1 MSRSAPFRDK
11 PLGTPN
17 GRRDGRLVR
26 FGAPAAGAGLPR
38 LTLPRFDWAGF
49 FGPLARGA
57 TEARVLPGLVLR
69 GLAVQG
75 RRGAGMAL
83 GRCAQCGR
91 LALGAAAAGFAAAA
105 VAGTAVRTLAYRAGH
120 RLAALSRAGLARLG
134 QATAASMALGWHA
147 CQAVSRG
154 GRHGLALAGQAGG
167 AVAARLHC
175 QAVAGGKAALR
186 ALHHGRQQARATTA
200 ALLRLANPGFGW
212 RQVATGALGLALAIS
227 LVHRPEAQTTGGAD
241 VINLM
246 PAGSILAD
254 RPAEGA
260 PGPASAGSPLRRTTG
275 QAPASDP
282 NAPVTFTA
290 DEVEYDRETGVVT
303 ARGHVEA
310 WQGER
315 VLRADEFTYN
325 RETKVATA
333 RGNVQ
338 LLEADGQVMFAD
350 EAELK
355 DQFKDGVLR
364 EVRALLAQNVRIA
377 ANGVRRTG
385 GTINELSR
393 VVYSSCDV
401 CLNDPT
407 VAPAWQVQA
416 RVATQDKDLQ
426 RITYRD
432 AVMRVHGIPVFYT
445 PYLSHPDPSAE
456 RASGWLFPQL
466 GVTRYLGA
474 FAMVPYY
481 HVIDN
486 HSDVTVTPLFSSR
499 QYPFVLGEYRN
510 KLNFGEIEGNASLGA
525 LNGTNKTK
533 EQVGGHIFLRGRF
546 VLDDHW
552 RAGFELN
559 RATSDTYLQT
569 IRTWSRPVYA
579 SNAYVEGFWGTEQ
592 YARIDIRGYQSLQ
605 LNYNNDKLPYILP
618 NAYYE
623 YAPREKVAGGHLT
636 LDTGLL
642 SIFRVTGTH
651 TQRVAN
657 RASWVRHEYD
667 DLGGMWT
674 FRVQG
679 DANGYWAG
687 GQQLDPVNLPNANGL
702 NQNANIRAAVDW
714 RMPFVRYG
722 EVWGN
727 QILEPRVQLVTGP
740 RLGRQ
745 GRLPNEDS
753 IDFEFTDANLF
764 SLSRFVGR
772 DRMEGGSRVDSA
784 LRGAWMFPNGGT
796 VEGLVGRSYTLQ
808 DDHSTSQLYG
818 LDGLQ
823 RRASDWVGRL
833 RVAPVSWFETMARI
847 RTDGTDLA
855 QRHLVDGV
863 ARVSLGPN
871 LSLHTGYLYATPVP
885 YLLPIRSRE
894 EVSFGGNARAGNWR
908 INATAKYDLS
918 NGRFALIQGG
928 AGYEDE
934 CVVIEARVMR
944 RFNRDLTTNL
954 AYPINTQ
961 VLVHIGLKTL
971 GDYFFRAI

>member
-1 MSRSAPFRDK
+1 MANS
-11 PLGTPN
+11 T
-17 GRRDGRLVR
+17 
-26 FGAPAAGAGLPR
+26 
-38 LTLPRFDWAGF
+38 
-49 FGPLARGA
+49 RGA
-57 TEARVLPGLVLR
+57 T
-69 GLAVQG
+69 
-75 RRGAGMAL
+75 L
-83 GRCAQCGR
+83 GWRR
-91 LALGAAAAGFAAAA
+91 LA
-105 VAGTAVRTLAYRAGH
+105 T
-120 RLAALSRAGLARLG
+120 AGL
-134 QATAASMALGWHA
+134 
-147 CQAVSRG
+147 
-154 GRHGLALAGQAGG
+154 
-167 AVAARLHC
+167 
-175 QAVAGGKAALR
+175 
-186 ALHHGRQQARATTA
+186 
-200 ALLRLANPGFGW
+200 
-212 RQVATGALGLALAIS
+212 ALGLAVSLA
-227 LVHRPEAQTTGGAD
+227 HRLGAQTTGGTD
-241 VINLM
+241 VTNLL
-246 PAGSILAD
+246 PSSSILAD
-254 RPAEGA
+254 RPTEGA
-260 PGPASAGSPLRRTTG
+260 PTATSSGSLMRRPGGT
-275 QAPASDP
+275 APPSDP

-290 DEVEYDRETGVVT
+290 DEVEYDRESGVVT

-338 LLEADGQVMFAD
+338 LLEADGQVLFAD
-350 EAELK
+350 QAELT

-401 CLNDPT
+401 CLTDPT
-407 VAPAWQVQA
+407 VSPAWQVQA
-416 RVATQDKDLQ
+416 RIATQDKDLQ

-432 AVMRVHGIPVFYT
+432 ATLQVHGIPVFYT

-456 RASGWLFPQL
+456 RASGFLFPQL
-466 GVTRYLGA
+466 GATRYLGA
-474 FAMVPYY
+474 FAMIPYY
-481 HVIDN
+481 HVIDKQ
-486 HSDVTVTPLFSSR
+486 SDITVTPLFSSG
-499 QYPFVLGEYRN
+499 QYPFLLGEYRN
-510 KLNFGEIEGNASLGA
+510 KLNFGEIDGNFSLGG
-525 LNGTNKTK
+525 LNGTNRTK
-533 EQVGGHIFLRGRF
+533 NMVGGHIFLHGRF
-546 VLDDHW
+546 VLDENW
-552 RAGFELN
+552 RAGFDLN

-579 SNAYVEGFWGTEQ
+579 SSAYVEGFWGTEQ

-605 LNYNNDKLPYILP
+605 LNYNNDKLPYALP
-618 NAYYE
+618 NAVYE
-623 YAPREKVAGGHLT
+623 YAPKDSVAGGHLT

-651 TQRVAN
+651 TQRITN
-657 RASWVRHEYD
+657 RANWIRQEFD
-667 DLGGMWT
+667 DWGGLWT

-687 GQQLDPVNLPNANGL
+687 GQQLDPVNLPDANGL
-702 NQNANIRAAVDW
+702 NRNVNIRAAVDW

-722 EVWGN
+722 DTWGN
-727 QILEPRVQLVTGP
+727 QILEPRVQVVTGP

-745 GRLPNEDS
+745 GGLPNEDS

-764 SLSRFVGR
+764 ALNRFVGR

-784 LRGAWMFPNGGT
+784 MRGAWMFPNGGM

-808 DDHSTSQLYG
+808 DDHSTSLLYG

-823 RRASDWVGRL
+823 KRASDWVSRL

-847 RTDGTDLA
+847 RTDGTDLT

-863 ARVSLGPN
+863 ARINLGPS

-894 EVSFGGNARAGNWR
+894 EVSVGGSARLGNWR
-908 INATAKYDLS
+908 VNATAKYNIS
-918 NGRFALIQGG
+918 NGHFAIIQGG

-934 CVVIEARVMR
+934 CVIIEARVLR
-944 RFNRDLTTNL
+944 RFNRDLVTHQQ
-954 AYPINTQ
+954 YPVNTQ
-961 VLVHIGLKTL
+961 VLMHIGLKTL
-971 GDYFFRAI
+971 GDYFFRAF

>member
-1 MSRSAPFRDK
+1 MSRSVPFRGK
-11 PLGTPN
+11 SAE
-17 GRRDGRLVR
+17 RQDGRLVR
-26 FGAPAAGAGLPR
+26 FGARPAQ
-38 LTLPRFDWAGF
+38 PRFDFAGF
-49 FGPLARGA
+49 FGTLPKLRAAMPPLP
-57 TEARVLPGLVLR
+57 RVTLPKVNLPS
-69 GLAVQG
+69 ASPAEIAAWG
-75 RRGAGMAL
+75 RRGAQQAW
-83 GRCAQCGR
+83 GRCSACGR
-91 LALGAAAAGFAAAA
+91 LAL
-105 VAGTAVRTLAYRAGH
+105 
-120 RLAALSRAGLARLG
+120 S
-134 QATAASMALGWHA
+134 
-147 CQAVSRG
+147 C
-154 GRHGLALAGQAGG
+154 AGQAGRT
-167 AVAARLHC
+167 AARQGL
-175 QAVAGGKAALR
+175 AAG
-186 ALHHGRQQARATTA
+186 QW
-200 ALLRLANPGFGW
+200 LLRLGNPGFGW
-212 RQVATGALGLALAIS
+212 RQGATATLALALAVS
-227 LVHRPEAQTTGGAD
+227 LAHRPEAQTSGGTD

-246 PAGSILAD
+246 PSSSIMSS
-254 RPAEGA
+254 RPGEAAAPPGTSSPALLRRGGGA
-260 PGPASAGSPLRRTTG
+260 PP
-275 QAPASDP
+275 SDP

-338 LLEADGQVMFAD
+338 LLEADGQVLFAD
-350 EAELK
+350 QAELK

-364 EVRALLAQNVRIA
+364 EVRALLTQNVRIA

-416 RVATQDKDLQ
+416 RIATQDKELQ

-432 AVMRVHGIPVFYT
+432 AVVRVHGVPVFYT
-445 PYLSHPDPSAE
+445 PYLSHPDPQAE
-456 RASGWLFPQL
+456 RASGFLFPQL
-466 GVTRYLGA
+466 GITRYLGA
-474 FAMVPYY
+474 FAMIPYY
-481 HVIDN
+481 HVIDKQ
-486 HSDVTVTPLFSSR
+486 SDVTVTPLFSSR
-499 QYPFVLGEYRN
+499 QYPFVLGEYRHR
-510 KLNFGEIEGNASLGA
+510 LNFGEIEGNASLGG

-533 EQVGGHIFLRGRF
+533 EMVGGHIFLRGRF
-546 VLDDHW
+546 VLDENW

-579 SNAYVEGFWGTEQ
+579 STAFVEGFWGTEQ
-592 YARIDIRGYQSLQ
+592 YARVDIRGYQSLQ
-605 LNYNNDKLPYILP
+605 LRYNNDKLPYVLP
-618 NAYYE
+618 SAYYE
-623 YAPREKVAGGHLT
+623 YAPKEQVAGGHLT

-642 SIFRVTGTH
+642 SIFRVTGSH
-651 TQRVAN
+651 TQRLAN
-657 RASWVRHEYD
+657 RASWVRHDYD
-667 DLGGMWT
+667 DLGGLWT

-679 DANGYWAG
+679 DFNGYWAG

-702 NQNANIRAAVDW
+702 NQNTNIRAAVDW

-727 QILEPRVQLVTGP
+727 QVLEPRVQVVTGP
-740 RLGRQ
+740 RMGRQ

-764 SLSRFVGR
+764 ALSRFVGR

-784 LRGAWMFPNGGT
+784 FRGAWMFPNGGT

-808 DDHSTSQLYG
+808 DDHSTSTLYG

-823 RRASDWVGRL
+823 RRASDWVSRL
-833 RVAPVSWFETMARI
+833 RVSPVSWFETIARI
-847 RTDGTDLA
+847 RTDGTDLT
-855 QRHLVDGV
+855 QRHLVDGM
-863 ARVSLGPN
+863 ARIRLGPS
-871 LSLHTGYLYATPVP
+871 LSLNTGYLYATPVP
-885 YLLPIRSRE
+885 YLLPVRSRE
-894 EVSFGGNARAGNWR
+894 EVSVGGAAQMGHWR
-908 INATAKYDLS
+908 VNGSVKYDLS
-918 NGRFALIQGG
+918 NGRFAIIQGS

-934 CVVIEARVMR
+934 CCIIEARLMR
-944 RFNRDLTTNL
+944 RFNRDLATNVP
-954 AYPINTQ
+954 YPINTQ

-971 GDYFFRAI
+971 GDYFFRAF